1 MGRKEWLSA
10 MAIGNPSMTGHRR
23 NDAALA
29 AEEASADV
37 ARKTHVAVDLF
48 AGCGG
53 LTTGL
58 RAAGFR
64 VAAAVENDPVAAR
77 TYRWNNRKTR
87 LLERD
92 IQRLSADEIVEAA
105 GTEHISLLA
114 GCAPCQGFCSLTA
127 KYGRDDPRN
136 RLLLAMAE
144 LVSALRP
151 RVVLMEN
158 VPGLL
163 KRGKDVFRQFAAV
176 IEAAGYECRWRID
189 QMADFGVPQSRRRL
203 VFLAGR
209 GFPVALPVPSH
220 EQSPGSDGK
229 LRPWRTVRNAIEHMA
244 KPVTLKN
251 ARRTGGPLRHNWHV
265 VRDLQP
271 QVERRLRAAE
281 PGKTW
286 LSVGERVRPRCHRG
300 GYRGFTNT
308 YGRMHWD
315 TVSPSI
321 TGGCT
326 TASKGRFGHPDR
338 SRLTIS
344 VREAALL
351 QTFPEKYR
359 FVTEEMEAACRLIGN
374 AVPPLYAKRAGQ
386 SLMAALRHRHS
397 AGPVCER

>member
-1 MGRKEWLSA
+1 MGRKERLSA
-10 MAIGNPSMTGHRR
+10 MAIGNRSMTGHRR
-23 NDAALA
+23 NEPALA
-29 AEEASADV
+29 AEEASGDA

-105 GTEHISLLA
+105 GVKDISLLA

-136 RLLLAMAE
+136 RLLLVMAE
-144 LVSALRP
+144 LVSALQP
-151 RVVLMEN
+151 KVVLMEN

-163 KRGKDVFRQFAAV
+163 TRGKDVFRQFATA

-189 QMADFGVPQSRRRL
+189 QMADFGVPQSRRHL
-203 VFLAGR
+203 VLLAGR
-209 GFPVALPVPSH
+209 GFPVALPTPSH
-220 EQSPGSDGK
+220 EQSPGLGGK
-229 LRPWRTVRNAIEHMA
+229 RPWRTVRSTIEHMA

-281 PGKTW
+281 PGETW
-286 LSVGERVRPRCHRG
+286 LSVGERVRPRCHRN

-315 TVSPSI
+315 DVSPSI

-386 SLMAALRHRHS
+386 GVMAALRL
-397 AGPVCER
+397 

>member
-1 MGRKEWLSA
+1 MGGK
-10 MAIGNPSMTGHRR
+10 
-23 NDAALA
+23 
-29 AEEASADV
+29 V
-37 ARKTHVAVDLF
+37 HVAVDLF

-53 LTTGL
+53 LTAGL
-58 RAAGFR
+58 RAAGFH

-87 LLERD
+87 LLEKD
-92 IQRLSADEIVEAA
+92 IRRVVPDQIVEAA
-105 GTEHISLLA
+105 GTKDISLLA

-136 RLLLAMAE
+136 VLLLTMAE
-144 LVSALRP
+144 LVLALRP
-151 RVVLMEN
+151 TVVLMEN

-163 KRGKDVFRQFAAV
+163 KRGRDVFRKFTTT
-176 IEAAGYECRWRID
+176 IEAAGYKCSWRID
-189 QMADFGVPQSRRRL
+189 QMADFGIPQSRRRL

-209 GFPVALPVPSH
+209 GFRVTLPTASH
-220 EQSPGSDGK
+220 QQPPGSRGK
-229 LRPWRTVRNAIEHMA
+229 LRPWRTVRSAIAHMGE
-244 KPVTLKN
+244 PVTLKT

-281 PGKTW
+281 PGQTW
-286 LSVGERVRPRCHRG
+286 LNLGEGVRPPCHRG

-315 TVSPSI
+315 DVAPSI

-326 TASKGRFGHPDR
+326 TASKGRFGHPDPN
-338 SRLTIS
+338 RLTIS

-359 FVTEEMEAACRLIGN
+359 FLTEMMEAVCRLVGN

-386 SLMAALRHRHS
+386 SVMATLRKHRLTDGHELGRAAES
-397 AGPVCER
+397 VR

>member
-1 MGRKEWLSA
+1 M
-10 MAIGNPSMTGHRR
+10 
-23 NDAALA
+23 
-29 AEEASADV
+29 
-37 ARKTHVAVDLF
+37 AVDLF

-53 LTTGL
+53 MTSGL
-58 RAAGFR
+58 RAAGFH
-64 VAAAVENDPVAAR
+64 VAVAVENDPVAAR

-92 IQRLSADEIVEAA
+92 VRDLSADEIIEIA
-105 GTEHISLLA
+105 GGNEIALLA

-136 RLLLAMAE
+136 QLLLVMAE
-144 LVSALRP
+144 LVVALQP
-151 RVVLMEN
+151 QTVLMEN

-163 KRGKDVFRQFAAV
+163 DRGKDVFQDFTTT
-176 IEAAGYECRWRID
+176 IEKVGYECNWRID
-189 QMADFGVPQSRRRL
+189 QMADYGVPQSRRRL

-209 GFPVALPVPSH
+209 GFSVELPTPSH
-220 EQSPGSDGK
+220 DRSPRPGEN
-229 LRPWRTVRNAIEHMA
+229 LRPWQTVRRTIGHMTE
-244 KPVTLKN
+244 PVTLRE
-251 ARRTGGPLRHNWHV
+251 ARRTGGPLRHHWHV

-271 QVERRLRAAE
+271 QVERRLQAAE

-286 LSVGERVRPRCHRG
+286 LEIGEGLRPPCHRG

-315 TVSPSI
+315 DVAPSI

-338 SRLTIS
+338 TRLTIS

-359 FVTEEMEAACRLIGN
+359 FLTEHMEAVCRLIGN

-386 SLMAALRHRHS
+386 SVIAALRRLGS
-397 AGPVCER
+397 Q

>member
-1 MGRKEWLSA
+1 
-10 MAIGNPSMTGHRR
+10 MTDHRQIEGPISV
-23 NDAALA
+23 
-29 AEEASADV
+29 EEISFDSV
-37 ARKTHVAVDLF
+37 YDRHVAVDLF

-77 TYRWNNRKTR
+77 SYRWNNRKTR

-92 IQRLSADEIVEAA
+92 IRSLSAREIVDAA
-105 GTEHISLLA
+105 EVEDISLLA

-136 RLLLAMAE
+136 RLLLVMAE
-144 LVSALRP
+144 LVLALRP
-151 RVVLMEN
+151 RAVLMEN

-163 KRGKDVFRQFAAV
+163 NRGQDVFRQFTTA
-176 IEAAGYECRWRID
+176 IKAAGYECSWRID
-189 QMADFGVPQSRRRL
+189 QMADFGVPQSRKRL

-209 GFPVALPVPSH
+209 GFPIALPTPSH
-220 EQSPGSDGK
+220 EQSPGPRGK
-229 LRPWRTVRNAIEHMA
+229 LRPWRTVRNAIEHMGE
-244 KPVTLKN
+244 PVTLKY
-251 ARRTGGPLRHNWHV
+251 ARRTGGPLRHRWHV
-265 VRDLQP
+265 VRDIQP
-271 QVERRLRAAE
+271 QVEKRLRAAE

-286 LSVGERVRPRCHRG
+286 LNVGERVRPRCHRY

-315 TVSPSI
+315 DVSPSI

-351 QTFPEKYR
+351 QTFPEKYW
-359 FVTEEMEAACRLIGN
+359 FVTEEMEAVCRLIGN
-374 AVPPLYAKRAGQ
+374 AVPPLYGKRAGQ
-386 SLMAALRHRHS
+386 SVIAALRCRGSH
-397 AGPVCER
+397 